1 MSAGS
6 PHKDFLEYWSFV
18 KPHLDEGCRQW
29 IPELSRDLPLEQRE
43 SIYQT
48 LEAGKRIRGCLV
60 CLISEALVGKIEDAI
75 PRAVAIEC
83 IQAASLIHDDYVDQ
97 DHIRR
102 YRPATWTLEGSRR
115 AVLLGDLIFAT
126 AIQKL
131 VEMSRE
137 DGLLITQAIA
147 TMAKGAYQEP
157 VTPSALAHAIS
168 QGTYRPALYNHIIR
182 LKTGALFGTASKL
195 GAVAAHASR
204 EIMLHAFEFGAR
216 LGEAYQL
223 ADDLHEVMQFDEQA
237 EDMPTKI
244 ARLAPVFFYFCPE
257 RISQLLRLLTD
268 AEKGD
273 RKWIAHALPDLK
285 FRMTQEI
292 HLRLELAIK
301 EIKDFPANPYTRL
314 LRAAPLEVVRMQEHS
329 LPDTPDHVRAKPV
342 SWRL

>member
-97 DHIRR
+97 DRIRR

-157 VTPSALAHAIS
+157 LTPSTLTHAIS
-168 QGTYRPALYNHIIR
+168 QGTYQPELYNHIIR
-182 LKTGALFGTASKL
+182 LKTGALFGTASQL
-195 GAVAAHASR
+195 GAVAAKASR
-204 EIMLHAFEFGAR
+204 EIQQHAFEFGAR

-223 ADDLHEVMQFDEQA
+223 ADDLHEVMRLDEQA
-237 EDMPTKI
+237 DDMPTRI
-244 ARLAPVFFYFCPE
+244 AGLAPVFLYFAPE
-257 RISQLLRLLTD
+257 RNSQLLRLLIG
-268 AEKGD
+268 AEKED
-273 RKWIAHALPDLK
+273 QKWIAHALKDLK
-285 FRMTQEI
+285 DRMTKEI
-292 HLRLELAIK
+292 QVRLELAIK
-301 EIKDFPANPYTRL
+301 EIKDFPPNPYTRL
-314 LRAAPLEVVRMQEHS
+314 LREAPLEVVRMQEHI
-329 LPDTPDHVRAKPV
+329 LPNTPDPVRHEPV
-342 SWRL
+342 SSRL